1 MEPIVA
7 ALFEPFAYSFMVRA
21 LVVSVLVGIMC
32 PVLGS
37 YVVSRGLGFMGDALA
52 HAVLPGMVVA
62 ILLGVSPFFG
72 AIPAGIGVAVLI
84 GYLTRRTGVSED
96 TSIGILIT
104 HGHIDHIGGL
114 DRVQEA
120 IGAPVRCHPKLAEKL
135 EDILGPDIVVPLKS
149 REVLKTGGDVSVQA
163 LFTPGHEIDH
173 VCYYIRSDKVMFTGD
188 TVLGASS
195 TSVRDLSSYMKSLEM
210 LTRFKFDTI
219 CPAHGPVVPPPR
231 GARLVDGYMSHRQQ
245 REQQVIDALAK
256 GCDSVE
262 DITKNMY
269 PRNLKKGLV
278 RTAQGNVRTHL
289 EKLVKEGK
297 ASETAS
303 KYKLA

>member
-1 MEPIVA
+1 MQITDHV
-7 ALFEPFAYSFMVRA
+7 YSMHIDDGGVSHPGGSNNFFVGDPSESMLLIDAGDQHRRWVRA
-21 LVVSVLVGIMC
+21 ILDYHEE
-32 PVLGS
+32 LGKPKI
-37 YVVSRGLGFMGDALA
+37 D
-52 HAVLPGMVVA
+52 
-62 ILLGVSPFFG
+62 
-72 AIPAGIGVAVLI
+72 
-84 GYLTRRTGVSED
+84 
-96 TSIGILIT
+96 GILIT